1 MRFAKTL
8 ASLRLTLLGMFALA
22 VLAVAAPRSSI
33 VSIDM
38 TVVPLALL
46 SLNLLAALMTN
57 RTLRTQTGLLVFHV
71 GLLLVFACIGLSVL
85 TRFDGHVE
93 VVQGGSFDA
102 AIVETKAQ
110 GFYHVSRFD
119 DVEFYQ
125 GDIRVNYL
133 PRLVRQ
139 ETQSIVDFRDQD
151 GAMRRVEVG
160 DKSGFEAAGYRFLAT
175 FNKGFALLL
184 RWQDDNGTEAIGA
197 VNFLSFPR
205 HDWNQVT
212 TWTTPAGQEVELE
225 IDFDEPYFDDNSS
238 WSLQAT
244 DVPYRVNVTPVE
256 QATVAA
262 REGDAIKLDGGTLR
276 VADLRLWMG
285 YRIDY
290 LPFLPWMFVAA
301 MLAIAGLA
309 LHFASRY
316 LPGTARSEI
325 PAGEEG
331 DVHAARA

>member
-1 MRFAKTL
+1 
-8 ASLRLTLLGMFALA
+8 
-22 VLAVAAPRSSI
+22 
-33 VSIDM
+33 
-38 TVVPLALL
+38 
-46 SLNLLAALMTN
+46 
-57 RTLRTQTGLLVFHV
+57 VFHV
-71 GLLLVFACIGLSVL
+71 GLLLVFACIGVSVL

-93 VVQGGSFDA
+93 VVQGSGFDT
-102 AIVETKAQ
+102 AIVETRAEGWLHEDKLA
-110 GFYHVSRFD
+110 SI
-119 DVEFYQ
+119 EFYQ
-125 GDIRVNYL
+125 GDIRVEYL

-139 ETQSIVDFRDQD
+139 ETRSTVEYRGTD
-151 GAMRRVEVG
+151 GTMHRATVG
-160 DKSGFEAAGYRFLAT
+160 DKVGFEVDGYRFLAT
-175 FNKGFALLL
+175 FNKGFALVLH
-184 RWQDDNGTEAIGA
+184 WQGESGAEAVGA

-225 IDFDEPYFDDNSS
+225 IDFDEPYFDDNSA
-238 WSLQAT
+238 WTLQET
-244 DVPYRVNVTPVE
+244 NVPYRVNVTPVE

-262 REGDAIKLDGGTLR
+262 REGAALKLRGGTLR

-325 PAGEEG
+325 RTGEEG
-331 DVHAARA
+331 DAHAARA